1 MRKYIILLFLLFSAI
16 TSFAENAS
24 NIRVRQE
31 GKAIVITYDLSK
43 NSFVRLLRGSEELTA
58 VTGDVGKGVSAGKD
72 RQIVW
77 KPLEEYED
85 EEFIARGVQ
94 FKVETMD
101 SYDYYSQ
108 NAKIRTLVL
117 GQVGIPVTSQLN
129 YGVKIGQVYNYAF
142 GWYVNGRS
150 NFNFTPAELTC
161 DAGGYIDGERPFYSF
176 YSGNRSITYYII
188 NAGLLMACPISD
200 NMFNTVG
207 LYVGV
212 GYGKREFKWE
222 TTDGLWVKYAP
233 TSHTGCSVNMGFLFS
248 IYGVTFEFGVNTIN
262 FKWAEL
268 EAGIGFMF

>member
-31 GKAIVITYDLSK
+31 GKAIVVTYDLSK
-43 NSFVRLLRGSEELTA
+43 NSVVRLLMASGNSTQYTELKA
-58 VTGDVGKGVSAGKD
+58 VTGNVGKGVSAGKD

-77 KPLEEYED
+77 KPLDEY
-85 EEFIARGVQ
+85 EEFIARGVR

-161 DAGGYIDGERPFYSF
+161 NAGGYIDGERPF

-200 NMFNTVG
+200 NMFNTFG
-207 LYVGV
+207 MYIGG

-222 TTDGLWVKYAP
+222 TTDGLWVKDFA
-233 TSHTGCSVNMGFLFS
+233 HTGFSGNLGFLFS

-262 FKWAEL
+262 FEWCEL